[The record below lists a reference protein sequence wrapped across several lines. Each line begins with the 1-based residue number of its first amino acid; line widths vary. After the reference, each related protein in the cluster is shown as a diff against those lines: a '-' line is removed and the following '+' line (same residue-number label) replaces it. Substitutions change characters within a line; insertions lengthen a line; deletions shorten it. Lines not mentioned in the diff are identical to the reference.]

1 MSNRYRVGWGFG
13 LVFLVLLGAVR
24 PALSTGLDAVR
35 ERGVLRHIGVEPY
48 ANFVTSSQEGL
59 SIEVMQQ
66 FASWLGV
73 EYQFVPTQWSNALG
87 DLLGGD
93 VYYDQKNGTRVPAA
107 RPITGDVLCSGVTAL
122 RWRSDVVAFSHPTF
136 LTQVLLVT
144 RSDFRVTPIR
154 PTGSASSDIEKT
166 KGKVAGLRLMGLPG
180 TCLDPEMY
188 ELQDAGAELVTGATH
203 PNQLVP
209 RLLDGEV
216 EAILLDVPSALM
228 GLGHWPGQ
236 LKIIGPVSSMQYMAC
251 AFRPQDEALRQAFNR
266 FMEEIRWNGTYYRMV
281 ERYYPNIFN
290 YFPHFFANIAPEKQ
304 LPNDSFNLLSFPGSR
319 W

>member
-1 MSNRYRVGWGFG
+1 MSICCRVGWVLGFA
-13 LVFLVLLGAVR
+13 FLILCTVVR
-24 PALSTGLDAVR
+24 PGLSAGLDAVR

-59 SIEVMQQ
+59 SIEVIQR
-66 FASWLGV
+66 FAKWLGV

-87 DLLGGD
+87 DLLGGE
-93 VYYDQKNGTRVPAA
+93 VYHDQQSTTRVTTA
-107 RPITGDVLCSGVTAL
+107 RPVTGDVLCSGVTAL
-122 RWRSDVVAFSHPTF
+122 QWRSEVVAFSHPTF

-154 PTGSASSDIEKT
+154 PTGCASSDIKKT
-166 KGKVAGLRLMGLPG
+166 QAKVAGLRLMGVPG

-188 ELQDAGAELVTGATH
+188 ALQGAGAEIVTGATH

-209 RLLDGEV
+209 RLLEGEV
-216 EAILLDVPSALM
+216 QAILLDVPSALM

-236 LKIIGPVSSMQYMAC
+236 LKIIGPVSPIQYMAC
-251 AFRPQDEALRQAFNR
+251 AFRPQDTALRQAFNR

-281 ERYYPNIFN
+281 ERS
-290 YFPHFFANIAPEKQ
+290 HRCS
-304 LPNDSFNLLSFPGSR
+304 D
-319 W
+319 